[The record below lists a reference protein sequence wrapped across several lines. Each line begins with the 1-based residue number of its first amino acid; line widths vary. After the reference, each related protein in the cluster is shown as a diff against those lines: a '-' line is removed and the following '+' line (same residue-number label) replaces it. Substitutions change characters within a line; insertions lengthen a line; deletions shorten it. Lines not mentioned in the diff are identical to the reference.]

1 MPHLRLAAA
10 QLNTVVGDLSGNVER
25 ILAALAASEAA
36 GADICV
42 VPELAIPG
50 YPPED
55 LLLKP
60 GFVADNLTALEKVAA
75 ATRRCAVVVG
85 FVGAAPGG
93 VGLANAAAVCAGGRV
108 VGVYRKRF
116 LPNYGVFDEQRW
128 FVPSDEP
135 PPLFGVAGALVG
147 VSICEDVWFDDGP
160 VAQAG
165 RAGADVVVNLNA
177 SPYNRGRRGERLAML
192 SGRVAEAGCAIAYVN
207 QVGGQD
213 ELVFDG
219 DSLIVA
225 ADGSLIGS
233 GLQFAEDLV
242 VVDLPIGAQPPRAVT
257 ELLPRI
263 AVTEPGRT
271 DHLPLAAVAPRPAL
285 SDHAEVY
292 AALVLGTRD
301 YLRKNGFTE
310 AVIGLSGGIDSSL
323 VATVAVDALGASR
336 VHGISMPSRYSSEG
350 SRDDA
355 SALAER
361 LGIDLKT
368 VSIEEAHVAFSSMLA
383 PLLGRE
389 PFGLT
394 DENLQS
400 RLRGVLLMAV
410 SNAKGWIVLTTG
422 NKSEMATGYSTLYGD
437 SAGGFAVI
445 KDVPKTL
452 VYELCRYRNTQAVLE
467 GLPGPIPDS
476 VLDKPP
482 SAELRPDQRDDQSL
496 PPYEELDPVLQ
507 GYVEGD
513 RTAADLVA
521 GGFRPVRRGPGG
533 APGRR
538 RGVQATPD
546 ASRRPHHDQGLR
558 QGPAHAHHE
567 PLPVLGRRG
576 VGGFGRWLRR
586 RSAAKAWRGIDEL
599 AELVGVYCWVE
610 NRIFEICGAWA
621 SAPDNDRRS
630 RSDDPD
636 PALRVWCAAVSR
648 RHGLLAARWA
658 ERLPVRAGVDAAA
671 LVAAPPGPLPDALDA
686 LGTGADL
693 SAGVAALVQTVLPR
707 LQAVYAAHGHTAT
720 PVSEAPVLEVL
731 AAAQRVVGGEVVVGR
746 ALVEGTAEGLTRDA
760 VLGEALER
768 AFAATSVFPAVPT
781 S

>member
-25 ILAALAASEAA
+25 VLAALGAAEAA
-36 GADICV
+36 GADLCIA
-42 VPELAIPG
+42 PELAIPG

-60 GFVADNLTALEKVAA
+60 GFIADNVTALEKVAA
-75 ATRRCAVVVG
+75 ATGQCAVVVG

-135 PPLFGVAGALVG
+135 PPLFGVAGAWVG

-160 VAQAG
+160 VAHEG
-165 RAGADVVVNLNA
+165 RAGADVVVNLNV
-177 SPYNRGRRGERLAML
+177 SPYNRGRRAERLAML

-225 ADGSLIGS
+225 ADGTLIGS
-233 GLQFAEDLV
+233 GAQFAEDLV
-242 VVDLPIGAQPPRAVT
+242 VVDLPIGSHPPRAVT
-257 ELLPRI
+257 ELLPHI
-263 AVTEPGRT
+263 AVTEPRRA
-271 DHLPLAAVAPRPAL
+271 DRPALAPPAPRPAL

-292 AALVLGTRD
+292 GALVLGTRD
-301 YLRKNGFTE
+301 YLAKNGFSE

-323 VATVAVDALGASR
+323 VATVAVDALGPSW
-336 VHGISMPSRYSSEG
+336 VHGISMPSRYSSDS

-355 SALAER
+355 EVLAER

-368 VSIEEAHVAFSSMLA
+368 VAIEEAHVAFASMLA
-383 PLLGRE
+383 PVLGRE

-452 VYELCRYRNTQAVLE
+452 VYDLCRYRNTQAVLE

-513 RTAADLVA
+513 RTAAELVA
-521 GGFRPVRRGPGG
+521 EGFDPAVVDQVVRLVDGAEYKRRQMPPGVRITTK
-533 APGRR
+533 A
-538 RGVQATPD
+538 
-546 ASRRPHHDQGLR
+546 
-558 QGPAHAHHE
+558 
-567 PLPVLGRRG
+567 
-576 VGGFGRWLRR
+576 FG
-586 RSAAKAWRGIDEL
+586 K
-599 AELVGVYCWVE
+599 
-610 NRIFEICGAWA
+610 
-621 SAPDNDRRS
+621 DRRMPITNRY
-630 RSDDPD
+630 RS
-636 PALRVWCAAVSR
+636 S
-648 RHGLLAARWA
+648 
-658 ERLPVRAGVDAAA
+658 
-671 LVAAPPGPLPDALDA
+671 
-686 LGTGADL
+686 
-693 SAGVAALVQTVLPR
+693 
-707 LQAVYAAHGHTAT
+707 
-720 PVSEAPVLEVL
+720 
-731 AAAQRVVGGEVVVGR
+731 
-746 ALVEGTAEGLTRDA
+746 
-760 VLGEALER
+760 ALEE
-768 AFAATSVFPAVPT
+768 SGGG
-781 S
+781 

>member
-1 MPHLRLAAA
+1 MPYLRLAAA
-10 QLNTVVGDLSGNVER
+10 QLNTVVGDLSGNVDR
-25 ILAALAASEAA
+25 VLAALAAAEAA

-60 GFVADNLTALEKVAA
+60 GFVADNVTALEKVAA
-75 ATRRCAVVVG
+75 ATGHCAVVVG

-108 VGVYRKRF
+108 AGVYRKRF

-128 FVPSDEP
+128 FVPSTEP
-135 PPLFGVAGALVG
+135 PPLFGVGGAWVG

-165 RAGADVVVNLNA
+165 HGGADVVVNLNA
-177 SPYNRGRRGERLAML
+177 SPYNRGRRAERLAML

-219 DSLIVA
+219 DSLVMA
-225 ADGSLIGS
+225 ADGTLIGS
-233 GLQFAEDLV
+233 GVQFAEDLV
-242 VVDLPIGAQPPRAVT
+242 VVDLPIGSHPPRAVT

-263 AVTEPGRT
+263 AVSEARRADRPP
-271 DHLPLAAVAPRPAL
+271 LPPAPSRSTL

-301 YLRKNGFTE
+301 YLGKNGFSE

-323 VATVAVDALGASR
+323 VATIAVDALGASR
-336 VHGISMPSRYSSEG
+336 VHGISMPSRYSSAG

-355 SALAER
+355 GALADR

-368 VSIEEAHVAFSSMLA
+368 VAIEEAHVAFTSMLA

-400 RLRGVLLMAV
+400 RLRGVLLMAM

-476 VLDKPP
+476 VLDKAP

-513 RTAADLVA
+513 RTAAVLVA
-521 GGFRPVRRGPGG
+521 EGFDPVVVDQVVRLVDGAEYKRRQMPPGVRITTKAFGKDRRMPITNRYRSSALGELEEAGG
-533 APGRR
+533 A
-538 RGVQATPD
+538 
-546 ASRRPHHDQGLR
+546 
-558 QGPAHAHHE
+558 
-567 PLPVLGRRG
+567 
-576 VGGFGRWLRR
+576 
-586 RSAAKAWRGIDEL
+586 
-599 AELVGVYCWVE
+599 
-610 NRIFEICGAWA
+610 
-621 SAPDNDRRS
+621 
-630 RSDDPD
+630 
-636 PALRVWCAAVSR
+636 
-648 RHGLLAARWA
+648 
-658 ERLPVRAGVDAAA
+658 
-671 LVAAPPGPLPDALDA
+671 
-686 LGTGADL
+686 
-693 SAGVAALVQTVLPR
+693 
-707 LQAVYAAHGHTAT
+707 
-720 PVSEAPVLEVL
+720 
-731 AAAQRVVGGEVVVGR
+731 
-746 ALVEGTAEGLTRDA
+746 
-760 VLGEALER
+760 
-768 AFAATSVFPAVPT
+768 
-781 S
+781 

>member
-1 MPHLRLAAA
+1 MTHLRLAAA
-10 QLNTVVGDLSGNVER
+10 QLNTVVGDLDGNVER
-25 ILAALAASEAA
+25 ILRALAEAEAA
-36 GADICV
+36 GADLCV

-60 GFVADNLTALEKVAA
+60 GFVADNVAALEKVAA
-75 ATRRCAVVVG
+75 ATDQCAVVVG
-85 FVGAAPGG
+85 FVGESPDGY
-93 VGLANAAAVCAGGRV
+93 GLANAAAVCAGGRV
-108 VGVYRKRF
+108 AGIYRKHF

-128 FVPSDEP
+128 FLPSTEAP
-135 PPLFGVAGALVG
+135 SLFGVAGAWVG

-160 VAQAG
+160 VAHEG

-177 SPYNRGRRGERLAML
+177 SPYNRGRRSERLAML
-192 SGRVAEAGCAIAYVN
+192 RGRVAEAGCAIAYVN

-219 DSLIVA
+219 DSLIVGV
-225 ADGSLIGS
+225 DGTLLAS
-233 GLQFAEDLV
+233 GAQFGTDLV
-242 VVDLPIGAQPPRAVT
+242 LVDLPIGPHRPHAVT
-257 ELLPRI
+257 ELVPRI
-263 AVTEPGRT
+263 VVSEPRSSE
-271 DHLPLAAVAPRPAL
+271 RPALAQAGPREPL

-301 YLRKNGFTE
+301 YLAKNGFRE

-323 VATVAVDALGASR
+323 VATIAVDALGAER

-350 SRDDA
+350 SRRDA
-355 SALAER
+355 EALCER
-361 LGIDLKT
+361 LGIDLKV
-368 VSIEEAHVAFSSMLA
+368 VSIEEAHVAFASMLA
-383 PLLGRE
+383 PVLGHE
-389 PFGLT
+389 PSGLT

-452 VYELCRYRNTQAVLE
+452 VYDLCRHRNTRAVLE

-521 GGFRPVRRGPGG
+521 AGFDPAVVDRVVRLVDGAEYKRRQMPPGVRITTKAFGKDRRMPITNHYRSSALEESGG
-533 APGRR
+533 A
-538 RGVQATPD
+538 
-546 ASRRPHHDQGLR
+546 
-558 QGPAHAHHE
+558 
-567 PLPVLGRRG
+567 
-576 VGGFGRWLRR
+576 
-586 RSAAKAWRGIDEL
+586 
-599 AELVGVYCWVE
+599 
-610 NRIFEICGAWA
+610 
-621 SAPDNDRRS
+621 
-630 RSDDPD
+630 
-636 PALRVWCAAVSR
+636 
-648 RHGLLAARWA
+648 
-658 ERLPVRAGVDAAA
+658 
-671 LVAAPPGPLPDALDA
+671 
-686 LGTGADL
+686 
-693 SAGVAALVQTVLPR
+693 
-707 LQAVYAAHGHTAT
+707 
-720 PVSEAPVLEVL
+720 
-731 AAAQRVVGGEVVVGR
+731 
-746 ALVEGTAEGLTRDA
+746 
-760 VLGEALER
+760 
-768 AFAATSVFPAVPT
+768 
-781 S
+781 